1 MYGYIFSF
9 ALKSLSL
16 PGSVLGAEDK
26 IHRTPVWLSAYLQLV
41 SHFFTVPAPIR
52 DVTHLW

>member
-1 MYGYIFSF
+1 MCGFIFFF

-26 IHRTPVWLSAYLQLV
+26 IHRTFL
-41 SHFFTVPAPIR
+41 
-52 DVTHLW
+52 

>member
-1 MYGYIFSF
+1 MYGFIFSF
-9 ALKSLSL
+9 ALRSLSL

-26 IHRTPVWLSAYLQLV
+26 IHRTPVRLSAYLQWV
-41 SHFFTVPAPIR
+41 SFFTVPAPIR